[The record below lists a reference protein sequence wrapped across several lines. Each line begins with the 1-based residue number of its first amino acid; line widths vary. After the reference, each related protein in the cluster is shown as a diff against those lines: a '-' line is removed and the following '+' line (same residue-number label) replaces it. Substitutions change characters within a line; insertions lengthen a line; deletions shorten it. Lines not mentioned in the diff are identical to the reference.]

1 VLVLFTDGVVDA
13 MNSAGEQL
21 EMHRLCA
28 AIEEVHGEPVS
39 VIRDYIVRKV
49 GEWTHVQEDDVTLL
63 VARYTRVHE

>member
-1 VLVLFTDGVVDA
+1 
-13 MNSAGEQL
+13 
-21 EMHRLCA
+21 MHRLCA

-63 VARYTRVHE
+63 VALYTRVHE